1 MTDLQTRPTEAA
13 ATPRRSIVRIGIL
26 GIAAAALIGASI
38 LALGM
43 TSAPSGILAAD
54 TTGSTTPITGF
65 EAPGGHGPMDMRGGE
80 RGFGPITITAISG
93 SNLSLK
99 TADGWTRTITIA
111 GDTTLMKG
119 TMTLKTAD
127 LKVGDEVRLRQEV
140 QADGSF
146 KITEL
151 HVIQP
156 HVGGSITAVSG
167 TTITVTQRDGTTATI
182 KVTSA
187 TTYQVGRTEGKA
199 LTDIKVGMLAGA
211 VGTLNSDGSL
221 TAGAVHAIDP
231 ASMPGFGGRGDHRG
245 PGANG
250 PAGNGANPVTPP
262 DASAG

>member
-13 ATPRRSIVRIGIL
+13 APRRSIVRIGIL

-54 TTGSTTPITGF
+54 TTGPTTPLAGF
-65 EAPGGHGPMDMRGGE
+65 EAPRGNGPMDKRGGE
-80 RGFGPITITAISG
+80 GRFGPITITAISG
-93 SNLSLK
+93 SNLSLR
-99 TADGWTRTITIA
+99 TGDGWTRTIAIT
-111 GDTTLMKG
+111 GDTELMKG
-119 TMTLKTAD
+119 TATIAAAD
-127 LKVGDEVRLRQEV
+127 LKVGDEVRFRQEV
-140 QADGSF
+140 QTDGSF

-151 HVIQP
+151 HVVQP
-156 HVGGSITAVSG
+156 HVGGSVTAVSG

-182 KVTSA
+182 KVTSG
-187 TTYQVGRTEGKA
+187 TTYQVGRTDGKA

-221 TAGAVHAIDP
+221 TASAVHAVDP
-231 ASMPGFGGRGDHRG
+231 ASLPGFGGRHDHRG

-250 PAGNGANPVTPP
+250 PWGGSTSPVAPP